1 MDDYDAGF
9 KAGYE
14 QGFGAGQEALSKLQ
28 DSVEL
33 DAEVARKRQ
42 AVFSTASAELD
53 KITVVETDDSMVR
66 LQLDI
71 PDELYAKLIAV
82 GRREITADDYASVAI
97 TNAVLKGFEKEK
109 ECCDGECGC

>member
-1 MDDYDAGF
+1 MKETPPMDDYDAGF
-9 KAGYE
+9 KAGQHAGWHTAYE
-14 QGFGAGQEALSKLQ
+14 KGFEAGQKALSKLQ
-28 DSVEL
+28 E
-33 DAEVARKRQ
+33 
-42 AVFSTASAELD
+42 SAELD